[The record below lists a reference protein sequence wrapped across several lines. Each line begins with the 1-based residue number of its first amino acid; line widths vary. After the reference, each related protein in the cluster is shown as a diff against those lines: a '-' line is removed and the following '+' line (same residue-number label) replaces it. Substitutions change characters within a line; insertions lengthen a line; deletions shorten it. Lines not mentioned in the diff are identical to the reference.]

1 MLTKECK
8 YLQIELDTIVKEK
21 QNLLNRI
28 SYLLKQIHQYETKLA
43 EQKPLDEQYTLL
55 QKQYQIRTDDLQDTM
70 NRNQNLKQQLDEI
83 KLELSKS
90 RSDLATIQMK
100 YTNINAEYANLI
112 TKYEV
117 CIKEISFRKIS
128 IFYYLSFLNNKLNE
142 LKKKKVN

>member
-28 SYLLKQIHQYETKLA
+28 SYLLKQLHQYEMQLA

-55 QKQYQIRTDDLQDTM
+55 QKQYQIRIEDLQETM
-70 NRNQNLKQQLDEI
+70 NRNQNLKQQLDET
-83 KLELSKS
+83 KLELSKA
-90 RSDLATIQMK
+90 RSDLAIIQMK
-100 YTNINAEYANLI
+100 YTNVNAEYANLI

-117 CIKEISFRKIS
+117 CSFEKMID
-128 IFYYLSFLNNKLNE
+128 
-142 LKKKKVN
+142 

>member
-43 EQKPLDEQYTLL
+43 EQKPFDEQYLLL
-55 QKQYQIRTDDLQDTM
+55 QKQYQLRTDDLQDSISI
-70 NRNQNLKQQLDEI
+70 NQNLKQQLDEI

-90 RSDLATIQMK
+90 RSDLTTIQMK

-112 TKYEV
+112 SKYEV
-117 CIKEISFRKIS
+117 CV
-128 IFYYLSFLNNKLNE
+128 E
-142 LKKKKVN
+142 LLV

>member
-28 SYLLKQIHQYETKLA
+28 SYLLKQIHQYECKLA
-43 EQKPLDEQYTLL
+43 EQKPFDEQYTLL
-55 QKQYQIRTDDLQDTM
+55 QKQYQIRTDDLQDTIHI
-70 NRNQNLKQQLDEI
+70 NQNLKQQLDET

-90 RSDLATIQMK
+90 RSDLTTMQMK

-117 CIKEISFRKIS
+117 CIEELSSGRLRF
-128 IFYYLSFLNNKLNE
+128 FDYFSFLNNKQNE

>member
-8 YLQIELDTIVKEK
+8 YLQVELDTIVKEK

-28 SYLLKQIHQYETKLA
+28 GYLLKQIHQYEMKIA
-43 EQKPLDEQYTLL
+43 EQKPFDEQYLYL
-55 QKQYQIRTDDLQDTM
+55 EKQYQLQTDDLQETI
-70 NRNQNLKQQLDEI
+70 NKNENLKQQLDEI

-117 CIKEISFRKIS
+117 CLRNFLFSEILEKSVFS
-128 IFYYLSFLNNKLNE
+128 
-142 LKKKKVN
+142 

>member
-43 EQKPLDEQYTLL
+43 EQKPLDEQYILL
-55 QKQYQIRTDDLQDTM
+55 QKQYQIRTDDLQDTI
-70 NRNQNLKQQLDEI
+70 NKNQNLKQQLDEI

-90 RSDLATIQMK
+90 RSDLATLQMK
-100 YTNINAEYANLI
+100 YTNINAEYANLV

-117 CIKEISFRKIS
+117 CIKE
-128 IFYYLSFLNNKLNE
+128 FL
-142 LKKKKVN
+142 

>member
-28 SYLLKQIHQYETKLA
+28 SYLLKQIHQYEIKLA

-117 CIKEISFRKIS
+117 CIKEFCFKRFFFI
-128 IFYYLSFLNNKLNE
+128 IF
-142 LKKKKVN
+142 

>member
-8 YLQIELDTIVKEK
+8 YLQIELDTIVNEK

-43 EQKPLDEQYTLL
+43 EQKPLDEQYILL
-55 QKQYQIRTDDLQDTM
+55 QKQYQIRTEDLQDAI
-70 NRNQNLKQQLDEI
+70 NRNQNFKQQLDDM

-90 RSDLATIQMK
+90 RNDLATIQIK
-100 YTNINAEYANLI
+100 YTNMNAEYVNLI

-117 CIKEISFRKIS
+117 C
-128 IFYYLSFLNNKLNE
+128 
-142 LKKKKVN
+142 

>member
-1 MLTKECK
+1 MLTKEYK

-43 EQKPLDEQYTLL
+43 EQKPLDEQYILL
-55 QKQYQIRTDDLQDTM
+55 QKQYQTRTDDLQDTI
-70 NRNQNLKQQLDEI
+70 NKNQNLKQQLDEI

-90 RSDLATIQMK
+90 RSDLATLQMK
-100 YTNINAEYANLI
+100 YTNINAEYANLV

-117 CIKEISFRKIS
+117 CIKE
-128 IFYYLSFLNNKLNE
+128 FL
-142 LKKKKVN
+142 

>member
-43 EQKPLDEQYTLL
+43 EQKPLDEQYILL
-55 QKQYQIRTDDLQDTM
+55 QKQYQIRTDDLQDIM

-117 CIKEISFRKIS
+117 CFFLEEIGFER
-128 IFYYLSFLNNKLNE
+128 FEFLFLI
-142 LKKKKVN
+142 